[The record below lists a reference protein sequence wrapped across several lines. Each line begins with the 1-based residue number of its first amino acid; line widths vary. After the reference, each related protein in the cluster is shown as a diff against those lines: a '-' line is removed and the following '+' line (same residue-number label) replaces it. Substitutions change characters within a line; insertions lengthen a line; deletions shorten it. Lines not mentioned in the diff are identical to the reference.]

1 MAQVHARTERTYTA
15 TPEQVYEAVADYST
29 VRPKLLPA
37 QYSEYEVRA
46 GGIGAGTQ
54 VHWKLQA
61 TEKRVRDCLF
71 TVSAPTAGTLVETD
85 ANSSMVI
92 TWTVAAAAAAGQT
105 TVAIETTWQGAGGI
119 GGFFER
125 TFAPK
130 GLNRIHDEVLARL
143 ENYVK

>member
-1 MAQVHARTERTYTA
+1 MGQVLATTEREYDA
-15 TPEQVYEAVADYST
+15 APERVYEALADYQVT
-29 VRPKLLPA
+29 RPKLLPA

-46 GGIGAGTQ
+46 GGTGAGTQ
-54 VHWKLQA
+54 VHWRLQA

-71 TVSAPTAGTLVETD
+71 TVSAPAPDQLVEKD

-92 TWTVAAAAAAGQT
+92 TWTVSAAGEGRSKV
-105 TVAIETTWQGAGGI
+105 TVSATWQGAGGI

-130 GLNRIHDEVLARL
+130 GLNRIHDQVLANLAAEVR
-143 ENYVK
+143 

>member
-1 MAQVHARTERTYTA
+1 MGKVHAATERTYGA
-15 TPEQVYEAVADYST
+15 DPARVYEVLADYAVT
-29 VRPKLLPA
+29 RPKLLPA

-46 GGIGAGTQ
+46 GGQGAGTQ

-61 TEKRVRDCLF
+61 TESRVRDCLF
-71 TVSAPTAGTLVETD
+71 TVSAPSPEKLVETD

-92 TWTVAAAAAAGQT
+92 TWTVSAVGESGSRV
-105 TVAIETTWQGAGGI
+105 TVEADWTGAGGI

-130 GLNRIHDEVLARL
+130 GLNRIHDQVLANL
-143 ENYVK
+143 AAELG

>member
-1 MAQVHARTERTYTA
+1 MGQVQATTERVYDA
-15 TPEQVYEAVADYST
+15 APERVYEALADYQVT
-29 VRPKLLPA
+29 RPKLLPA
-37 QYSEYEVRA
+37 QYSEYEVRV
-46 GGIGAGTQ
+46 GGTGAGTQ

-71 TVSAPTAGTLVETD
+71 TVSAPKPDQLVEKD

-92 TWTVAAAAAAGQT
+92 TWTVAAAGEGRSKV
-105 TVAIETTWQGAGGI
+105 TVTATWQGATGI

-130 GLNRIHDEVLARL
+130 GLNRIHDQVLANLAAEVR
-143 ENYVK
+143 

>member
-1 MAQVHARTERTYTA
+1 MGQVLATTSREYDA
-15 TPEQVYEAVADYST
+15 TPERVYEALADYQVT
-29 VRPKLLPA
+29 RPKLLPG

-46 GGIGAGTQ
+46 GGTGAGTQ

-71 TVSAPTAGTLVETD
+71 TVSAPSPDQLVEKD

-92 TWTVAAAAAAGQT
+92 TWTVSAVGEGRSRA
-105 TVAIETTWQGAGGI
+105 TVSATWQGAGGI

-130 GLNRIHDEVLARL
+130 GLNRIHDEVLSRL
-143 ENYVK
+143 ADEVR

>member
-1 MAQVHARTERTYTA
+1 MAQVHARTERTYSA
-15 TPEQVYEAVADYST
+15 TPEQVYEAIADYTT
-29 VRPKLLPA
+29 VRPTLLPA

-61 TEKRVRDCLF
+61 TEKRIRDCLF
-71 TVSAPTAGTLVETD
+71 TVSAPAAGTLVEKD

-92 TWTVAAAAAAGQT
+92 TWTVSGAGTGQT

-130 GLNRIHDEVLARL
+130 GLNRIHDEVLGRL
-143 ENYVK
+143 ADHLK

>member
-1 MAQVHARTERTYTA
+1 MGQVQATTERVYDA
-15 TPEQVYEAVADYST
+15 TPERVYEALADYQVT
-29 VRPKLLPA
+29 RPKLLPA
-37 QYSEYEVRA
+37 QYSEYEVRV
-46 GGIGAGTQ
+46 GGTGAGTQ

-71 TVSAPTAGTLVETD
+71 TVSAPTPDRLVEKD

-92 TWTVAAAAAAGQT
+92 TWTVSAVGEGRSKV
-105 TVAIETTWQGAGGI
+105 TVTATWQGATGI

-130 GLNRIHDEVLARL
+130 GLNRIHDQVLANLAAEVR
-143 ENYVK
+143 

>member
-1 MAQVHARTERTYTA
+1 MGQVYATTER
-15 TPEQVYEAVADYST
+15 VYEASPERVYEALADYQVT
-29 VRPKLLPA
+29 RPKLLPE

-46 GGIGAGTQ
+46 GGTGAGTQ
-54 VHWKLQA
+54 VHWRLQA

-71 TVSAPTAGTLVETD
+71 TVTSPSPEKLVESD

-92 TWTVAAAAAAGQT
+92 TWTVSAAGEGRSKV
-105 TVAIETTWQGAGGI
+105 TVETTWQGAGGI

-130 GLNRIHDEVLARL
+130 GLNRIHDQVLAALADEVR
-143 ENYVK
+143 

>member
-1 MAQVHARTERTYTA
+1 MGKVHATTERTYQA
-15 TPEQVYEAVADYST
+15 DPARVYGALADYAVT
-29 VRPKLLPA
+29 RPKLLPA

-46 GGIGAGTQ
+46 GGEGAGTQ

-71 TVSAPTAGTLVETD
+71 TVSAPSPEKLVETD

-92 TWTVAAAAAAGQT
+92 TWTVSALGEKGSRV
-105 TVAIETTWQGAGGI
+105 TVEASWTGATGI

-130 GLNRIHDEVLARL
+130 GLNRIHDQVLANL
-143 ENYVK
+143 AAELG

>member
-1 MAQVHARTERTYTA
+1 MGQVQATTSREYDAAPER
-15 TPEQVYEAVADYST
+15 VYEALADYQVT
-29 VRPKLLPA
+29 RPKLLPA

-46 GGIGAGTQ
+46 GGTGAGTQ
-54 VHWKLQA
+54 VHWRLQA

-71 TVSAPTAGTLVETD
+71 TVSAPSPDQLVEKD

-92 TWTVAAAAAAGQT
+92 TWTVAAVGEGRSRV
-105 TVAIETTWQGAGGI
+105 TVSATWQGAGGI

-130 GLNRIHDEVLARL
+130 GLNRIHDQVLDALAAEVR
-143 ENYVK
+143 